1 MRRGEER
8 LEGPIE
14 TRQSR
19 RLCLVL
25 DSATQ
30 NRVLLQAAVHLAAEL
45 GAELEGMLI
54 EDETLHR
61 LAGQPDVA
69 HVSRQATLAEPLS
82 VARLERE
89 WRAQARLLRERLTE
103 LAARE
108 QVVCHFR
115 VVRGLLDRE
124 ILAAAAEAEH
134 LALWGGTLLVEQL
147 YEALDLRRV
156 PPIRLPR
163 AMASPAQFPMRRPLS
178 TPLTPLPPLPP
189 PRVPSGSGGVL
200 LLSGQSGSLRRSLLE
215 ELLRRH
221 GMRPILLLE

>member
-1 MRRGEER
+1 MRRGEEW

-14 TRQSR
+14 VQQSR
-19 RLCLVL
+19 RLRLVL

-30 NRVLLQAAVHLAAEL
+30 NRVLLRAAVHLAAAL

-61 LAGQPDVA
+61 LAAQPDVA
-69 HVSRQATLAEPLS
+69 HVSRQMTLTEPLS

-89 WRAQARLLRERLTE
+89 WRAQARLLQERLTE

-115 VVRGLLDRE
+115 VVRGLLEPE

-134 LALWGGTLLVEQL
+134 LALWGGTPLLDQL
-147 YEALDLRRV
+147 YEALGLLRV

-163 AMASPAQFPMRRPLS
+163 ATASPVQFPTQRLLS
-178 TPLTPLPPLPP
+178 SPAPPL
-189 PRVPSGSGGVL
+189 RVLPGPGGVL

-221 GMRPILLLE
+221 GTRPILLVD

>member
-1 MRRGEER
+1 MGRGEER
-8 LEGPIE
+8 LEGLIE
-14 TRQSR
+14 VQPSR

-30 NRVLLQAAVHLAAEL
+30 NRVLLQAAVHLAVEL

-61 LAGQPDVA
+61 LAAQSDVA
-69 HVSRQATLAEPLS
+69 HVSRQTTLAEPLS

-89 WRAQARLLRERLTE
+89 WRAQARLLRDRLTE
-103 LAARE
+103 LAAHE

-115 VVRGLLDRE
+115 VVRGRLERE

-134 LALWGGTLLVEQL
+134 LALWGATPLVAQL
-147 YEALDLRRV
+147 HEALDFLLV

-163 AMASPAQFPMRRPLS
+163 ATASPVQFPSRRPPSSPAL
-178 TPLTPLPPLPP
+178 PRRLPP
-189 PRVPSGSGGVL
+189 GSGGIL

-221 GMRPILLLE
+221 GSHPILLVE

>member
-1 MRRGEER
+1 MSREEER
-8 LEGPIE
+8 QEGSIE
-14 TRQSR
+14 VRQSR
-19 RLCLVL
+19 RLRLVL

-30 NRVLLQAAVHLAAEL
+30 NRVLLQAAVHLAAAL
-45 GAELEGMLI
+45 DAELEGMLI

-61 LAGQPDVA
+61 LAAQPDFA
-69 HVSRQATLAEPLS
+69 HVSRQTTLTEPLS

-89 WRAQARLLRERLTE
+89 WRAQARLLQDRLTE

-115 VVRGLLDRE
+115 VVRGLLERE

-147 YEALDLRRV
+147 HEVVDLLRV
-156 PPIRLPR
+156 PPIRFPR
-163 AMASPAQFPMRRPLS
+163 PAPFSAQFPTRRPRS
-178 TPLTPLPPLPP
+178 SPAPP
-189 PRVPSGSGGVL
+189 PRVLPGPGGVL
-200 LLSGQSGSLRRSLLE
+200 LLSGQSGSLRRSLFE

-221 GMRPILLLE
+221 GVRPILLVE

>member
-1 MRRGEER
+1 MRRGEVRPE
-8 LEGPIE
+8 EPVE
-14 TRQSR
+14 ARQLR

-30 NRVLLQAAVHLAAEL
+30 SQVLLQAAVHLAAEL
-45 GAELEGMLI
+45 GAELEGVLI

-61 LAGQPDVA
+61 LAAQSDVA
-69 HVSRQATLAEPLS
+69 HVSRQTTLSEPLS

-89 WRAQARLLRERLTE
+89 WRAQARLLRERLSE

-115 VVRGLLDRE
+115 VVRGLLERE

-134 LALWGGTLLVEQL
+134 LALWGGTPLLEHL
-147 YEALDLRRV
+147 REALDLLRV
-156 PPIRLPR
+156 PPIRLR
-163 AMASPAQFPMRRPLS
+163 RVAASAAPLPMRRPFS
-178 TPLTPLPPLPP
+178 SAALPPRIPP
-189 PRVPSGSGGVL
+189 GSGGVL

-221 GMRPILLLE
+221 GVRPILLVE

>member
-14 TRQSR
+14 VRQSR
-19 RLCLVL
+19 RLRLVL

-30 NRVLLQAAVHLAAEL
+30 NRVLLQAAVHLAVEL
-45 GAELEGMLI
+45 GAELEGVLI

-61 LAGQPDVA
+61 LAAQPDVA
-69 HVSRQATLAEPLS
+69 YVSRQTTLAEPLS
-82 VARLERE
+82 VARLEHE
-89 WRAQARLLRERLTE
+89 WRAQARLLRERLAE

-115 VVRGLLDRE
+115 VVRGLLERE

-134 LALWGGTLLVEQL
+134 LALWGGTPLVEQL
-147 YEALDLRRV
+147 YEALGLLRV
-156 PPIRLPR
+156 PPIRFPR
-163 AMASPAQFPMRRPLS
+163 AASLPAQFAMQRPFS
-178 TPLTPLPPLPP
+178 SPAPP
-189 PRVPSGSGGVL
+189 PRVLPGSGGVL
-200 LLSGQSGSLRRSLLE
+200 LLSGQSGSLRRSLME

-221 GMRPILLLE
+221 GVRPILLVD

>member
-1 MRRGEER
+1 MGRGEE
-8 LEGPIE
+8 LIE
-14 TRQSR
+14 MRSSR

-30 NRVLLQAAVHLAAEL
+30 NRVLLQAAVHLAVEL

-61 LAGQPDVA
+61 LAAQPDVA
-69 HVSRQATLAEPLS
+69 HVSRQTTLAEPLS

-89 WRAQARLLRERLTE
+89 WRVQARLLRDRLTD
-103 LAARE
+103 LAAQE

-115 VVRGLLDRE
+115 VVRGRLERE
-124 ILAAAAEAEH
+124 IFAAAAEVEH
-134 LALWGGTLLVEQL
+134 LALWGAPPLVEQL
-147 YEALDLRRV
+147 QEALDLLRD

-163 AMASPAQFPMRRPLS
+163 ATASPVQFPSRRPLS
-178 TPLTPLPPLPP
+178 SPALPRRVLP
-189 PRVPSGSGGVL
+189 GSGHVL

-221 GMRPILLLE
+221 GSRPILLIE

>member
-1 MRRGEER
+1 MMRRGEER

-14 TRQSR
+14 KRQPR

-30 NRVLLQAAVHLAAEL
+30 NRVLLQAAVHFAAEL

-54 EDETLHR
+54 EDETLYR
-61 LAGQPDVA
+61 LAAQPDVA
-69 HVSRQATLAEPLS
+69 HVGRQTTMAEPLS

-89 WRAQARLLRERLTE
+89 WRAQARLLRDRLTE
-103 LAARE
+103 LAARQ
-108 QVVCHFR
+108 QVICHFR
-115 VVRGLLDRE
+115 VVRGLLERE

-134 LALWGGTLLVEQL
+134 LALWGGKLHET
-147 YEALDLRRV
+147 LDLLHV
-156 PPIRLPR
+156 APIRFPR
-163 AMASPAQFPMRRPLS
+163 AAASPAQFPMRSPLS
-178 TPLTPLPPLPP
+178 SPAIP
-189 PRVPSGSGGVL
+189 PRVPPGSGGVL

-221 GMRPILLLE
+221 GMRPVLLVE